1 MSPRAALP
9 SSITVR
15 KSPQGLHYRL
25 PRRRTPT
32 VRLQVLLMVIVG
44 APLLMI
50 GLILTWTSAGQVPF
64 LVGILLTVIA
74 PSILGWAIASYA
86 CHSAVELS
94 RDRLILTEWLGPF
107 PLRRMRPIDHL
118 RRLALYRVQKGEW
131 SKPPHNGVLEVVCE
145 GSQSLWFAIGYPC
158 ELLSSVA
165 ADLAER
171 CALPPP
177 EEARDLPCETR
188 IEPLFISPVRDED
201 TFDRLEQ
208 PTGSKIEMSQQAGGL
223 TVFRVPP
230 GPLPDAV
237 PILLFLTLV
246 LAVFALW
253 LGEEILPAPIAFF
266 PPVVVLAAAVCGL
279 MHFLRRWTV
288 IAVSREHL
296 SVLRAG
302 GPVPP
307 RERHWQRSAIRELRM
322 DLSPAR
328 RRNEEVCTVHVYFHS
343 GTKAGM
349 CWGRDKEELAW
360 LATLLREALEVPPV
374 AHETAALP
382 SRTHL

>member
-1 MSPRAALP
+1 M
-9 SSITVR
+9 
-15 KSPQGLHYRL
+15 
-25 PRRRTPT
+25 
-32 VRLQVLLMVIVG
+32 RLQVFLMVVVG
-44 APLLMI
+44 APLLVI
-50 GLILTWTSAGQVPF
+50 GLTLTWTGAGQVPF
-64 LVGILLTVIA
+64 LLGVLLTVIGL
-74 PSILGWAIASYA
+74 PILAWAVASYA

-94 RDRLILTEWLGPF
+94 RDRLILTEWFGPF

-118 RRLALYRVQKGEW
+118 RRLTPYRVQKGEW

-158 ELLSSVA
+158 ELLSSLAV
-165 ADLAER
+165 DLAKR

-177 EEARDLPCETR
+177 EEPVDLPCETK

-201 TFDRLEQ
+201 TFDQLDQ
-208 PTGSKIEMSQQAGGL
+208 PAGSKIEMRQQAGGL

-237 PILLFLTLV
+237 PVLLLLTLV
-246 LAVFALW
+246 LTVFAFW
-253 LGEEILPAPIAFF
+253 LGEETLPRPLALL
-266 PPVVVLAAAVCGL
+266 PPLAMLAAAVCGL
-279 MHFLRRWTV
+279 LHFLRRSTV

-302 GPVPP
+302 GPFPP
-307 RERHWQRSAIRELRM
+307 RQRHWQRSAIRELRM

-328 RRNEEVCTVHVYFHS
+328 RRSEEVCTIHVFFHG

-360 LATLLREALEVPPV
+360 LATRLRQALHVPPV
-374 AHETAALP
+374 AHETAIRAYEG
-382 SRTHL
+382 